1 MTSKEPGQ
9 GERSHDPVAHQER
22 TQQEAS
28 IRRNPHPDFKSVESS
43 RPPWSENG
51 SLQFIQTRDPTWT
64 WGQGGNDG
72 GASLKNN
79 HIEIDPYAE
88 GRPPVYNYKLLI
100 SGITPRPIGFIST
113 FSKDGS
119 SANLAPYS
127 YTNVVCHD
135 PPIFTVGFA
144 GSLDKAKDTLA
155 NLIDTGECVLN
166 VISEHFVEAANAT
179 SVNSPYGVSEWDLTG
194 LHPVPSARVR
204 PARVKESIF
213 ATECKLV
220 EVKEFESRATPGKKT
235 GVLAILEGVNFWVRE
250 DAINEERNLI
260 DPAVL
265 RPISR
270 LGGITYARVTEGFEL
285 LRPDYEKM
293 KASGSLEDGIG
304 SKSHSA
310 RQMDKL

>member
-1 MTSKEPGQ
+1 MGIVSTALIDMTSEEPGQ
-9 GERSHDPVAHQER
+9 GKRSHDAVAHQER
-22 TQQEAS
+22 TKQEAS
-28 IRRNPHPDFKSVESS
+28 IKRNPHPDFKSVESS
-43 RPPWSENG
+43 RPAWSEN
-51 SLQFIQTRDPTWT
+51 SSWQFTQTREPNWT
-64 WGQGGNDG
+64 WRQGGNDG
-72 GASLKNN
+72 GASLQKS

-113 FSKDGS
+113 ISKDGS
-119 SANLAPYS
+119 SPNLAPFS

-144 GSLDKAKDTLA
+144 GGLDRAKDTLG

-166 VISEHFVEAANAT
+166 MISEHFVEAANAT

-194 LHPVPSARVR
+194 LHPAPSARVR

-235 GVLAILEGVNFWVRE
+235 GTLAILEGVNFWVRE

-260 DPAVL
+260 DPAVSPFHFML
-265 RPISR
+265 VIP
-270 LGGITYARVTEGFEL
+270 V
-285 LRPDYEKM
+285 
-293 KASGSLEDGIG
+293 
-304 SKSHSA
+304 
-310 RQMDKL
+310 